1 MALRSTPMCLAESRS
16 MDYQHL
22 KTNAQQHFALWSQR
36 LRLLRRFY
44 FQVADAKTAEA
55 EVVDLT
61 LSESFQWQELGI
73 SMALSD
79 ALPISWNAQLSSS
92 EVQLKYAMEFVCA
105 LFDVVFHMESSA
117 DSFAPVSFVEIAIW
131 CMPEINLPFPFW
143 NTSTLRWDLK
153 PYSAVLLKPTL
164 AALIQVIRFVFGKG
178 LQILGLEHHILK
190 GIRKP
195 EAGLILPADG
205 LACCTNST
213 MLRSLASRCF
223 SAAGQTKLRKASDLA
238 PPAWDLR
245 DLGGGCTASLLCTT
259 ATESRPR
266 YPTVYIMEKQKMFQT
281 TNQSLSLSL
290 SFIIETSIYVV
301 PLLW

>member
-92 EVQLKYAMEFVCA
+92 EVQLKYPMEFVCA

-131 CMPEINLPFPFW
+131 CIHEINLPFPFW

-153 PYSAVLLKPTL
+153 PYSAVCWSLLL
-164 AALIQVIRFVFGKG
+164 LLWFRWFVLF
-178 LQILGLEHHILK
+178 LE
-190 GIRKP
+190 
-195 EAGLILPADG
+195 
-205 LACCTNST
+205 
-213 MLRSLASRCF
+213 
-223 SAAGQTKLRKASDLA
+223 KASK
-238 PPAWDLR
+238 
-245 DLGGGCTASLLCTT
+245 S
-259 ATESRPR
+259 
-266 YPTVYIMEKQKMFQT
+266 
-281 TNQSLSLSL
+281 
-290 SFIIETSIYVV
+290 
-301 PLLW
+301 